1 MKQRLDIYLTN
12 KFSSSEGIG
21 RFSRV
26 EIQSFIKT
34 GAVKINQK
42 VVKKPSFEI
51 NDEKDDIVINNDVV
65 LSYLTDKA
73 NNSILTPKPMD
84 IDIVFENE
92 NFIVINKQAGLSVHP
107 GAGNSNNTLVNG
119 LLAMQQQ
126 GKITLSNERG
136 DMRLGIVHRLDKD
149 TSGLMIVAKN
159 NLAHRLISG
168 LIKQHLIERKYL
180 ALCHGIPVPSSGK
193 ITNYICRD
201 VKNIERMK
209 ICNADDK
216 KAKLAITNYKLI
228 ETFSSDKMFELVDK
242 YKQQKNATNNNFNI
256 FSNGDFFSF
265 IISNKSQHIDAPME
279 KNNEYYSLIEC
290 KLETGRTHQIRLHMQ
305 HIKHPLVGEKIYSY
319 SNLQVLDE
327 KLGITRQMLHSYSL
341 NFEDPIS
348 KKVIDIKNITV

>member
-12 KFSSSEGIG
+12 KFLDNEGIG
-21 RFSRV
+21 KFSRV

-34 GAVKINQK
+34 GAVKVNDKII
-42 VVKKPSFEI
+42 KKPSFEVNEEHDNVI
-51 NDEKDDIVINNDVV
+51 IDNNIVSI
-65 LSYLTDKA
+65 YLKDKA
-73 NNSILTPKPMD
+73 SSLILKPKQMD

-107 GAGNSNNTLVNG
+107 GAGNNNNTLVNG

-136 DMRLGIVHRLDKD
+136 NMRLGIVHRLDKD

-159 NLAHRLISG
+159 NLAHRLISS

-180 ALCHGIPVPSSGK
+180 ALCHGVPVPSSGK

-201 VKNIERMK
+201 VKNIEKMK
-209 ICNADDK
+209 ICNIDDK

-228 ETFSSDKMFELVDK
+228 KTFSNNEMLKLVNE
-242 YKQQKNATNNNFNI
+242 YIKNKKTNNDLDVFC
-256 FSNGDFFSF
+256 NGDFFNY
-265 IISNKSQHIDAPME
+265 IIGKNSVQINASME
-279 KNNEYYSLIEC
+279 KDDRYYSLIEC

-319 SNLQVLDE
+319 SNLQALDE
-327 KLGITRQMLHSYSL
+327 KLGITRQMLYSYSL
-341 NFEDPIS
+341 HFEDPIS
-348 KKVIDIKNITV
+348 KKIIDIKI